1 MSLVSTKQRILVCGG
16 GNGAHCLSALAASR
30 DNFEVHVLTLFQD
43 EAERWSNLT
52 NDRKMKLT
60 VTNQDGE
67 QHDIYSKPLL
77 VTKDPEIAISGVN
90 MIFLVVPAFA
100 HAQYLTALLPYLQ
113 ENTIIVGL
121 PGQAGFEF
129 QCKGI
134 LSDVMNTCTIA
145 STETLPFACRIVEF
159 GKHISLLGLKETLG
173 VSFIKGKKCQL
184 QFSVVDKIQEIL
196 GEKPKLKLIQHYLAV
211 TLLGA
216 PAIHTG
222 MMYGKWENWDGKPLK
237 TEPLFY
243 QGVDE
248 READLISKLSDEKV
262 KIARKI
268 GKMRKD
274 IDTSEVIH
282 IFDWLKCSYTDQISD
297 KVSLM
302 TTLQT
307 NKAYEGMVHPM
318 ISTEDGYVPNFSHR
332 YLTEDIPYGLVVV
345 KGIAEI
351 IGEDTPTTDY
361 VLEWGQRKIEKEY
374 IIGTK
379 LVGKDVPSARAPQSF
394 GLSTVDD
401 IFTM

>member
-1 MSLVSTKQRILVCGG
+1 
-16 GNGAHCLSALAASR
+16 
-30 DNFEVHVLTLFQD
+30 
-43 EAERWSNLT
+43 
-52 NDRKMKLT
+52 
-60 VTNQDGE
+60 
-67 QHDIYSKPLL
+67 
-77 VTKDPEIAISGVN
+77 
-90 MIFLVVPAFA
+90 
-100 HAQYLTALLPYLQ
+100 
-113 ENTIIVGL
+113 
-121 PGQAGFEF
+121 
-129 QCKGI
+129 
-134 LSDVMNTCTIA
+134 
-145 STETLPFACRIVEF
+145 
-159 GKHISLLGLKETLG
+159 
-173 VSFIKGKKCQL
+173 
-184 QFSVVDKIQEIL
+184 
-196 GEKPKLKLIQHYLAV
+196 
-211 TLLGA
+211 
-216 PAIHTG
+216 